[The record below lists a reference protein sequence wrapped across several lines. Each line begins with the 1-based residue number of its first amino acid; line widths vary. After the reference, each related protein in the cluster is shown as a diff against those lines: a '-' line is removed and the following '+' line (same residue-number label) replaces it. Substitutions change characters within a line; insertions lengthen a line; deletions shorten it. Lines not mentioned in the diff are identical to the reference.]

1 MTINIRQKLTEM
13 DAESYNEYSLVDNYY
28 ASKLTEDKKKTLA
41 KILTEDVTPKQVF
54 DYITEEI
61 TPELKATAD
70 KIKDMADKVGDEI
83 KDNLPECADV
93 SHKELTEK
101 MWKLTIP
108 VELAKEFRDATESE
122 DDDRLY
128 AVRDAMTNISN
139 WIGSQE
145 GFEDLASDFESLIDD
160 MSYLNLDEPDEE
172 YEVAFGEDEGDY
184 VTTEDEVN
192 YILSEF
198 YDLLDAYSI
207 FLPTIV
213 EIDEAVAVAEKDKA
227 VSLDEIMD
235 YLGGD
240 VPTEYIR
247 DVAIH
252 GVKGFL
258 IGTPDWYD
266 GDEHYQYFVSR
277 KGNPYILTYGSSASH
292 SLTNVDYLNPKQID
306 RLSFVDRS
314 EDGEEPD
321 IHIRSIIQVDK
332 VTESVEDSIPPIHTV
347 DEVLEGLVNNADDK
361 TIDRYIR
368 LVNKLSR
375 MFHVN
380 ADKIATIEITE
391 VTDPETYA
399 NADEKEKMFSIY
411 NSILP
416 DKKVISDGKSVFF
429 ANVDDAEEY
438 MQFVASSPLNE
449 GIVKQG
455 NKWVNKGKEGTH
467 GEFDTKAEA
476 REQQKAIFA
485 NKGL

>member
-1 MTINIRQKLTEM
+1 MTVNIRQKLTEM

-28 ASKLTEDKKKTLA
+28 ACRLTEDKKKTLA

-54 DYITEEI
+54 DYITEDI
-61 TPELKATAD
+61 TPEIKATAD
-70 KIKDMADKVGDEI
+70 KIKDMTDKVGDEI
-83 KDNLPECADV
+83 EANLPECADV

-108 VELAKEFRDATESE
+108 VELAKKLRDATESE

-128 AVRDAMTNISN
+128 EVRDAMTDISD
-139 WIGSQE
+139 WIGKQE
-145 GFEDLASDFESLIDD
+145 GFEDLATDFESLIDD

-235 YLGGD
+235 YLSGD
-240 VPTEYIR
+240 LDPEYIR
-247 DVAIH
+247 DVAID

-258 IGTPDWYD
+258 IGKPDWYD

-277 KGNPYILTYGSSASH
+277 KGNPYILTYGSSTSH
-292 SLTNVDYLNPKQID
+292 SLTDVDYLKPKQID
-306 RLSFVDRS
+306 RLSLANQS
-314 EDGEEPD
+314 EDGEDPD
-321 IHIRSIIQVDK
+321 IHIKSIIQVDK

-368 LVNKLSR
+368 LANKLSQL
-375 MFHVN
+375 FKAD

-391 VTDPETYA
+391 ITDPETYA
-399 NADEKEKMFSIY
+399 NVDEKEKMFSIY

-416 DKKVISDGKSVFF
+416 EKKVISDGKSVFL

-455 NKWVNKGKEGTH
+455 DKWVNKGKEGTH

-485 NKGL
+485 NKG